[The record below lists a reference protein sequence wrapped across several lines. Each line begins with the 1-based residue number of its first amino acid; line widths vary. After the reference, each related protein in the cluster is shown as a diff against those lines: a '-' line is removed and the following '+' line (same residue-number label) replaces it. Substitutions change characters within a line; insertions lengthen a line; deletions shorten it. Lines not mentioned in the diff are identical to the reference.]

1 MKFSNLYIGT
11 LSGTSADSID
21 AALFEFGKKIN
32 LVGSASKKI
41 PENLKSE
48 ITKLSNTQKN
58 LNDYPTKSLI
68 KLDESFALETANLI
82 NKLLTKLN
90 INKNLVHAI
99 GSHGQT
105 IQHFPRINKPYSLQI
120 GNPRIISK
128 VTGIKTVGNFRKAN
142 IEHGGIGAP
151 LTPAFHKEIFFSKK
165 LNRVI
170 INIGGITNITRL
182 IPGKKIIG
190 WDSGPGN
197 CMIDQCVKEF
207 SSNKMQFDDKGRIAK
222 KGNANALIKE
232 INKVLSMSY
241 FQENLPKSQSTINF
255 NFNKLSKSNLNKY
268 SFADWAAAMTE
279 ITALSIVKDV
289 DKFCN
294 ADKVEIYFCGG
305 GSKNDYLIKR
315 IESLLDENYTIKKIK
330 NMGLDP
336 MLVEACTFAWLGKK
350 RIEKKK
356 INLVNSTGA
365 KPCLL
370 GEIY

>member
-1 MKFSNLYIGT
+1 
-11 LSGTSADSID
+11 
-21 AALFEFGKKIN
+21 
-32 LVGSASKKI
+32 
-41 PENLKSE
+41 
-48 ITKLSNTQKN
+48 
-58 LNDYPTKSLI
+58 
-68 KLDESFALETANLI
+68 
-82 NKLLTKLN
+82 
-90 INKNLVHAI
+90 
-99 GSHGQT
+99 
-105 IQHFPRINKPYSLQI
+105 
-120 GNPRIISK
+120 
-128 VTGIKTVGNFRKAN
+128 
-142 IEHGGIGAP
+142 
-151 LTPAFHKEIFFSKK
+151 
-165 LNRVI
+165 
-170 INIGGITNITRL
+170 
-182 IPGKKIIG
+182 
-190 WDSGPGN
+190 
-197 CMIDQCVKEF
+197 MIDQCVKEF

-232 INKVLSMSY
+232 IDKVLSMSY